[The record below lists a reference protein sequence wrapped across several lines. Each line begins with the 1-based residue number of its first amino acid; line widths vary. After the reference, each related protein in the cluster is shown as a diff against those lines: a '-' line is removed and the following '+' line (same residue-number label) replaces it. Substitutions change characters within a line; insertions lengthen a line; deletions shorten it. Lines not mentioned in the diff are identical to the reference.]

1 MLTNLVG
8 NALEH
13 GAADKPVLLRVD
25 GTMADAIAIS
35 VHNQG
40 MIDQES
46 LPALFEPFGGMSV
59 TDRNGGQG
67 LGLGLQIVRHI
78 VGLHGGS
85 IVAENQPPDGVVFQV
100 VLPRAAA
107 A

>member
-1 MLTNLVG
+1 
-8 NALEH
+8 
-13 GAADKPVLLRVD
+13 
-25 GTMADAIAIS
+25 MADSIAVS

-59 TDRNGGQG
+59 TERNGGQG

-85 IVAENQPPDGVVFQV
+85 ITAENHPPDGVVFQV
-100 VLPRAAA
+100 VLPRAGAV
-107 A
+107 